1 MGKLGELT
9 NYEFSICPD
18 SGSDSPI
25 DQLGELYVR
34 MGDMEG
40 NRSPSFKT
48 VLPLALILGLPGWIG
63 LIYLMTQTIPDLG
76 NRWLFFITLEFAI
89 TGAALPIVAY
99 LNRVATPFG
108 PATFEIVV
116 RESTMVGIYLGV
128 LLWLN
133 KGQVLSFGLAIILAV
148 GLILIELL
156 LRLRYRSE
164 WHPNS

>member
-1 MGKLGELT
+1 
-9 NYEFSICPD
+9 
-18 SGSDSPI
+18 
-25 DQLGELYVR
+25 
-34 MGDMEG
+34 MEG
-40 NRSPSFKT
+40 KRSPSFKT

-63 LIYLMTQTIPDLG
+63 LIYLMTQTVPDLG
-76 NRWLFFITLEFAI
+76 NRWLFFIFWIFAT
-89 TGAALPIVAY
+89 TGTALPIVAY

-116 RESTMVGIYLGV
+116 RESTLAGIYAGV

-133 KGQVLSFGLAIILAV
+133 KGQVLSIGLAAILAV

-164 WHPNS
+164 WHPDS